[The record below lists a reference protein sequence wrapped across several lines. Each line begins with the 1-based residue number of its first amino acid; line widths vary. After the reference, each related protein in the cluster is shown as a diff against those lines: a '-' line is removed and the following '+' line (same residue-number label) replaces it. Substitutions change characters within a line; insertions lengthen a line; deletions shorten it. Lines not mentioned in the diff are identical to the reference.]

1 MERLIDRQPA
11 GVLLPYSTK
20 NTYRFDFSSPDGEE
34 KGRGV
39 HEPRISLI
47 NDQSM
52 QVVTNL
58 EPNFGK
64 VNHSAVMTQTWAAI
78 ETPVL
83 VPSTDQSNDTKN
95 DRGWMVTVYNND
107 YNTDI
112 EVIAILM
119 VATKCDAEEAAIETW
134 EIDKLGQSIVHRAS
148 QKECEEAARII
159 ATIGIRVEAE
169 PDPLA

>member
-1 MERLIDRQPA
+1 MDRLIDRQPA
-11 GVLLPYSTK
+11 GVLLPYSAK
-20 NTYRFDFSSPDGEE
+20 KTYWFDFPSPDGEG
-34 KGRGV
+34 KGWGD
-39 HEPRISLI
+39 HEQRFSLI
-47 NDQSM
+47 NDQCM
-52 QVVTNL
+52 QVVTAL

-64 VNHSAVMTQTWAAI
+64 VSHSAVMSQTWAAI
-78 ETPVL
+78 ETPIL
-83 VPSTDQSNDTKN
+83 EPTTHQSDNTKN

-119 VATKCDAEEAAIETW
+119 IATKCDAEEASIETW

-148 QKECEEAARII
+148 QKECEEAAAII

>member
-1 MERLIDRQPA
+1 MGRLTALDEYRGKTTRA
-11 GVLLPYSTK
+11 AVL
-20 NTYRFDFSSPDGEE
+20 D
-34 KGRGV
+34 
-39 HEPRISLI
+39 
-47 NDQSM
+47 
-52 QVVTNL
+52 
-58 EPNFGK
+58 
-64 VNHSAVMTQTWAAI
+64 QTWAAI

-83 VPSTDQSNDTKN
+83 EPTADQKSNTQE

-107 YNTDI
+107 FNTDI

-119 VATKCDAEEAAIETW
+119 VATGCDAEEAAIETW

-148 QKECEEAARII
+148 QAGCEEAARII

>member
-1 MERLIDRQPA
+1 MGYRITGQRNFPPQGLSSGRRGWGGMKG
-11 GVLLPYSTK
+11 GVVQFDHVNLTF
-20 NTYRFDFSSPDGEE
+20 NTNQT
-34 KGRGV
+34 
-39 HEPRISLI
+39 I
-47 NDQSM
+47 
-52 QVVTNL
+52 TAL

-64 VNHSAVMTQTWAAI
+64 VSHSAVMTQTWAAI

-83 VPSTDQSNDTKN
+83 DPSTDQSNNAKN

>member
-1 MERLIDRQPA
+1 MGFRITKQRNIPPLICSGIKA
-11 GVLLPYSTK
+11 GVDQYHQNNLAF
-20 NTYRFDFSSPDGEE
+20 NSP
-34 KGRGV
+34 
-39 HEPRISLI
+39 
-47 NDQSM
+47 QT
-52 QVVTNL
+52 VTAL

-64 VNHSAVMTQTWAAI
+64 VSHSTVMTQTWAAI

-83 VPSTDQSNDTKN
+83 DPSTDQSNDTKN

-119 VATKCDAEEAAIETW
+119 IATKCDAEEASIETW

-148 QKECEEAARII
+148 QKECEEAAAII

>member
-1 MERLIDRQPA
+1 M
-11 GVLLPYSTK
+11 G
-20 NTYRFDFSSPDGEE
+20 YRITEVRNIHPQGLSPRRRGCGGM
-34 KGRGV
+34 KGGIV
-39 HEPRISLI
+39 QYDHNNSIFNSNQTI
-47 NDQSM
+47 IA
-52 QVVTNL
+52 L

-64 VNHSAVMTQTWAAI
+64 VSHSTVMNQTWAAI

-83 VPSTDQSNDTKN
+83 EPTTHQSDNTKN

-119 VATKCDAEEAAIETW
+119 IATKCDAEEASIETW